1 MNTNAYIGVDLG
13 GESGRVIVGSFD
25 GQKIQLEEK
34 HRFKTG
40 GMHFEDSLR
49 WNVTGFFEEIL
60 HGLSV
65 AAASNKSITSVG
77 VDTWGVDYVL
87 LDANE
92 EMLELP
98 WHYRDSRNAGMLKAV
113 TDKIGKQEIFSQ
125 TGIQFMEINTLYQ
138 LAAHRRAGEILDR
151 AKHFLMIPDYFH
163 WCLSGTK
170 SVEFT
175 NATTTQCFDPTSR
188 DWAKPMLTDL
198 QIPTDMLP
206 ETVEPGTNLGTLR
219 DSVSAK
225 TGLGAISVVAPAT
238 HDTGSAVVAI
248 PVTSMKSLNW
258 AYISS
263 GTWSLVGIETDQPI
277 LSADALAANVTNEG
291 GADGTWRLLKNVMGL
306 WIVQRTREAFL
317 RRGFEKSYEELAAMA
332 QASPSPGV
340 YIDPDDPS
348 FLNPTD
354 MEQAV
359 LDFFQRT
366 GQALPSDEGSLIRSI
381 LESLALRYRQVLAEI
396 QNLSG
401 RTIDVIHV
409 VGGGSQNNL
418 LNQLIADASEKSVV
432 AGPVEATVL
441 GNILIQ
447 CKAAGELGSL
457 ADIREV
463 VAHST
468 DMAHFEPLQNNPLP
482 DSLPRFESICKTQ
495 TCQS

>member
-40 GMHFEDSLR
+40 GIDFEDSLR

-65 AAASNKSITSVG
+65 AATSNKSIISVG

-87 LDANE
+87 LDCHDE
-92 EMLELP
+92 ILELP
-98 WHYRDSRNAGMLKAV
+98 FHYRDRRNAGMLDAV
-113 TDKIGKQEIFSQ
+113 TGQIGKEKIFSQ

-138 LAAHRRAGEILDR
+138 LAAHRRAGDSLDR
-151 AKHFLMIPDYFH
+151 AKHFLTIPDYFH
-163 WCLSGTK
+163 WSLCGSK

-175 NATTTQCFDPTSR
+175 NATTTQCFDPSTR
-188 DWAKPMLTDL
+188 TWAKPMLTEL
-198 QIPTDMLP
+198 GIPTDIFP
-206 ETVEPGTNLGTLR
+206 ETVEPGTNLGPLR
-219 DSVSAK
+219 EFVSAK
-225 TGLGAISVVAPAT
+225 TGLGEISVVAPAT

-248 PVTSMKSLNW
+248 PVNSSEQLNW

-263 GTWSLVGIETDQPI
+263 GTWSLVGIETDHPV
-277 LSADALAANVTNEG
+277 LSAEALAANVTNEG

-306 WIVQRTREAFL
+306 WIVQQTREAFL

-332 QASPSPGV
+332 KASPSPGV

-348 FLNPTD
+348 FLNPAD
-354 MEQAV
+354 MEHAV
-359 LDFFQRT
+359 MEFFQRT
-366 GQALPSDEGSLIRSI
+366 QQALPGDEAGLIRSI
-381 LESLALRYRQVLAEI
+381 LESLALRYCQVLSEI
-396 QNLSG
+396 ENLSG
-401 RTIDVIHV
+401 RAIDVVHV

-418 LNQLIADASEKSVV
+418 LNQLIADASGKLVV

-457 ADIREV
+457 AEIREV
-463 VAHST
+463 VGRST
-468 DMAHFEPLQNNPLP
+468 AMSRFEPLQNNTLS
-482 DSLPRFESICKTQ
+482 DSLPQFESICKTQ